1 MDNMEK
7 NKKRIETLFWG
18 GLILWVGLVFVVANF
33 GIFTSITIANS
44 WKWILL
50 GAGALALAS
59 NVFRSISADYPNPQ
73 VWDWIFTAGFL
84 TGGLSGFTAINFD
97 LVWPFIL
104 IIAGAV
110 TIGSLLFKKK

>member
-1 MDNMEK
+1 MDMEK

-18 GLILWVGLVFVVANF
+18 GLLFWVGLVFMAANTDLLAF
-33 GIFTSITIANS
+33 INLSNP

-50 GAGALALAS
+50 GAGALALTS
-59 NVFRSISADYPNPQ
+59 NVFRSVSADYPNPQ

-84 TGGLSGFTAINFD
+84 IGGLSGFTAINFD
-97 LVWPFIL
+97 LAWPFIL

-110 TIGSLLFKKK
+110 TIGNLLFKKK